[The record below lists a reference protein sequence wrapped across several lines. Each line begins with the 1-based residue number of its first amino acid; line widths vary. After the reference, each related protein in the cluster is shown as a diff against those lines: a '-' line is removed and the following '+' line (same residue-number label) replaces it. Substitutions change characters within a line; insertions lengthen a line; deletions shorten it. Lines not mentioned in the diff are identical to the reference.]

1 MKKQLIAAA
10 AGIILIA
17 VLFIFGRTTAPREL
31 VLNQPPAAPAEAFN
45 IERYLTLNKNKLTAA
60 QTLYLSTLENNISRG
75 DVPAQEKANYQSLA
89 NFYRDSLKSFEGFA
103 YYTSKIAKLDNSEKN
118 LTFAAQLFLENLR
131 VEHDEAKLSWETAEA
146 IELFERALKLNPT
159 NTDLKIGLGSA
170 YIFGN
175 GKSGD
180 AQKTMEGIQTLLS
193 VVKEDSTNMKAQLVL
208 GIGGFTSGQYDK
220 ALERFQKVVAAEPGN
235 LEAVAFLADTYAA
248 SGNKAE
254 AIKWYNV
261 SKRLANNEHYNKE
274 VDKRI
279 EMLK

>member
-1 MKKQLIAAA
+1 MKKQFIAAT
-10 AGIILIA
+10 AGVILIA
-17 VLFIFGRTTAPREL
+17 LLFIFGRTTAPKEIA
-31 VLNQPPAAPAEAFN
+31 LNQPAATTTEAFN
-45 IERYLTLNKNKLTAA
+45 IERFLTLNKNKLTAS
-60 QTLYLSTLENNISRG
+60 QTLHLSTLENNISRG
-75 DVPAQEKANYQSLA
+75 DVPAQEKANFQSLA
-89 NFYRDSLKSFEGFA
+89 NFYKDSLKSFEGYA
-103 YYTSKIAKLDNSEKN
+103 YYTAKIAKLDNSEKN

-146 IELFERALKLNPT
+146 IELFEKALKINPT

-175 GKSGD
+175 GKSGN

-220 ALERFQKVVAAEPGN
+220 ALERFQKVVTAEPGN

-254 AIKWYNV
+254 AVKWYNV